1 MGRKKVER
9 KPNSIRASRLGMTYA
24 VEKTVEKVVEKKVV
38 KKPTPSIPSK

>member
-9 KPNSIRASRLGMTYA
+9 KPNSIRANRS
-24 VEKTVEKVVEKKVV
+24 VEKTVEKVVEKTVV